1 MLLISQWSGQ
11 SFSEFGTMKWIPR
24 ELKRPQSKQLV
35 SQRWNRLV
43 ERFPLAAALKCA
55 RPGRIRK
62 DRSGLSAP
70 ETDSTPFDPSL
81 LEDLPPKRSAK
92 TPEKKSPAARRTPRR
107 KTTPCEQQELFAQDQ
122 PTRRRPGR
130 PRKNQATSTTRTGKH
145 RQKGRKAGK

>member
-81 LEDLPPKRSAK
+81 LEDLPPKRSPKPRKAQ
-92 TPEKKSPAARRTPRR
+92 RRS
-107 KTTPCEQQELFAQDQ
+107 PCEQQELFAQDQ

-130 PRKNQATSTTRTGKH
+130 PRKNQATSPTRTGGK
-145 RQKGRKAGK
+145 KGRKAGK